1 MSSELKINPDGVRGG
16 ATRLD
21 GVGTDFTK
29 DAGDL
34 KSKLQA
40 EGQPWGDDESGQNF
54 AKDYVPAADAI
65 SKAVGDVAA
74 ALTQI
79 AKNLKAQADA
89 HQSTD
94 TGSARTFNNT
104 QV

>member
-1 MSSELKINPDGVRGG
+1 MSGEMLINPDGVRGG
-16 ATRLD
+16 AARLD
-21 GVGTDFTK
+21 GVGANFTE
-29 DAGDL
+29 DAAAL

-54 AKDYVPAADAI
+54 AKDYVPAADAV

-74 ALTQI
+74 ALIQI
-79 AKNLKAQADA
+79 AKNLKTQADA
-89 HQSTD
+89 QQQTD
-94 TGSARTFNNT
+94 KSSAQTFDNT